1 MFNHPAGNSLRFHQD
16 GQTSSILGNSGR
28 GGLGRW
34 LFLRENPVF
43 SLDPFQRGS
52 DWNPVGKL
60 EGSEVSSF
68 DQEAL
73 FNIAP
78 SSFPFLL
85 LSSPLLPGSALVSC
99 PTERS
104 ARLFACIM
112 TAHNHIPYAPTPSEA
127 VRLPV

>member
-1 MFNHPAGNSLRFHQD
+1 M
-16 GQTSSILGNSGR
+16 
-28 GGLGRW
+28 
-34 LFLRENPVF
+34 F
-43 SLDPFQRGS
+43 SLDPCQRGS
-52 DWNPVGKL
+52 DWYPVGKL

-73 FNIAP
+73 FNVSP
-78 SSFPFLL
+78 SSFP
-85 LSSPLLPGSALVSC
+85 SSSSSLLPSSAPVSF

-112 TAHNHIPYAPTPSEA
+112 TAYNHIPYAPTPSEA